1 MFDYDLAG
9 AVGPGTTTLTR
20 KATMVRGPPR
30 TGGGGGN
37 GVNGSFPS
45 SPTQQDQL
53 KQKEALEWSQ
63 RQQPTFGS
71 RPHTRTGQVPGLALH
86 GAEVA
91 GVVNRPSTR
100 NTGLPMLVLHCH
112 ACPLRDPTPRKGR
125 CTHAPTHAPETRGS
139 RRSQSVT
146 PGPVVPKLKGAQSLH
161 HASARAR
168 RRANATATQPLAR
181 HGGA

>member
-20 KATMVRGPPR
+20 KATLVRVPPR

-53 KQKEALEWSQ
+53 KQNEALEWSQ
-63 RQQPTFGS
+63 RQQPTLGS
-71 RPHTRTGQVPGLALH
+71 RPHTRTGHVPGLALH

-112 ACPLRDPTPRKGR
+112 ACPPSATPRPGKGDALTR
-125 CTHAPTHAPETRGS
+125 PHMHQRPEGQGDRS
-139 RRSQSVT
+139 R
-146 PGPVVPKLKGAQSLH
+146 
-161 HASARAR
+161 
-168 RRANATATQPLAR
+168 
-181 HGGA
+181 